1 MIKVVAR
8 QNENIDSLL
17 RRFNTAVVQDGV
29 LKELKD
35 RSRYEK
41 PSVKKRRKA
50 MERRK
55 ELKNPVK

>member
-1 MIKVVAR
+1 MIKVNSR
-8 QNENIDSLL
+8 QNESIDSLL

-50 MERRK
+50 IERKK